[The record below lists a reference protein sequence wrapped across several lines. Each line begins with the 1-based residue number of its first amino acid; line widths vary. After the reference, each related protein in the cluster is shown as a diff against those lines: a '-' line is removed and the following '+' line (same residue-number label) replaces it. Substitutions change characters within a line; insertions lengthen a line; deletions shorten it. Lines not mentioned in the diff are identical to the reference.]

1 VTDHLAAELM
11 DVTAGL
17 RRVVRRKLR
26 PALPDPPLRG
36 AQLELLQVVDGQ
48 PGIGVGAA
56 AKILH
61 LADNTVSTLVNQ
73 LVAAGLLER
82 QRDPGD
88 RRAARLDL
96 TDTATDR
103 MRRWRASR
111 ARLVGDALVKLPP
124 ADVAAVEAALPALRR
139 LLHAVEEA

>member
-1 VTDHLAAELM
+1 MTDHLAAELM

-36 AQLELLQVVDGQ
+36 AQLELLQVVDDQ

-56 AKILH
+56 AKNLH

-96 TDTATDR
+96 TANARDR
-103 MRRWRASR
+103 MRRWRAGR
-111 ARLVGDALVKLPP
+111 ARLVGDALAKLPA
-124 ADVAAVEAALPALRR
+124 ADVAAVAAALPALRH
-139 LLHAVEEA
+139 LLRAVEEA

>member
-1 VTDHLAAELM
+1 MTDHLAAELM

-36 AQLELLQVVDGQ
+36 AQLELLQVVDDQ
-48 PGIGVGAA
+48 PGIGVSAA
-56 AKILH
+56 AKNLH

-73 LVAAGLLER
+73 RVGAGLLER

-88 RRAARLDL
+88 RRAARLGL
-96 TDTATDR
+96 TDSARDR
-103 MRRWRASR
+103 MRRWRAGR
-111 ARLVGDALVKLPP
+111 ARLVGDALVKLP
-124 ADVAAVEAALPALRR
+124 ADDVAAVAAALPALRQ
-139 LLHAVEEA
+139 LLRAVEQA